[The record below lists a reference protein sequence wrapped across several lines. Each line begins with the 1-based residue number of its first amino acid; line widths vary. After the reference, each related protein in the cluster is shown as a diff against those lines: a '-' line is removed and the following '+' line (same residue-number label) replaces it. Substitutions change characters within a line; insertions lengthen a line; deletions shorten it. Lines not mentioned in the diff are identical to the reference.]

1 MSLRCTVSV
10 SADVWSRFAHLLF
23 IVSKGIKKKKA
34 TQKVTQ
40 ALIAVYNEMNHKILH
55 YSFECPDYFKV
66 NVDMKNLKYVCF
78 LSTLALTN
86 HVDCFGVSCRVLEI
100 SSPFSNISDSENKRH
115 MKSSTAA
122 CLSRKRDPVAQ
133 DNPQTLL

>member
-23 IVSKGIKKKKA
+23 IVSNGIRKKKA
-34 TQKVTQ
+34 
-40 ALIAVYNEMNHKILH
+40 LIALYNEVNHKILH

-78 LSTLALTN
+78 LSTLVLTN

-100 SSPFSNISDSENKRH
+100 SSPFSNINDSENKKTHEKLDGSVSFQKTRP
-115 MKSSTAA
+115 S
-122 CLSRKRDPVAQ
+122 CSR
-133 DNPQTLL
+133 

>member
-1 MSLRCTVSV
+1 MSV

-23 IVSKGIKKKKA
+23 IVSKGIKKKKS

-78 LSTLALTN
+78 LSTLVLTN

-100 SSPFSNISDSENKRH
+100 SSPFSNINDSENKKTHEKLDGSVSFQKTRP
-115 MKSSTAA
+115 S
-122 CLSRKRDPVAQ
+122 CSR
-133 DNPQTLL
+133 